1 MLATLWAALPFARQL
16 LWIVAVILA
25 LLIIRHIILLY
36 RLFSPTRHLPCHWTL
51 IGLDSLIG
59 ILLPHIPF
67 INRGHQFISKQN
79 HEIFKKN
86 GSDIVFCISFYP
98 FPGWIAAFVADAAV
112 AREVS
117 SNRVAFPKPTEVYK
131 TVSLY
136 GTNVVASEHEE
147 WKLHRRV
154 TAPSFSE
161 RNNRLV
167 FEEGSRLVSELF
179 DLWSKQGN
187 ASRIEIGDVVGLTTQ
202 YALMVIAAA
211 GFGARFAWDDRQKP
225 GAGFTF
231 TFQEALK
238 TLMSN
243 IIMRIALPDRIL
255 GLWQKGR
262 DIRDASRDFKRYIE
276 NIIEVR
282 QQQPAEDRKSDLLS
296 SLIAAAALENSD
308 LDKGSSKYSFGNEEL
323 AGNVFIFLFAGH
335 ETTAHTLAFVLAL
348 LAVHQDVQRKLYESL
363 CELVA
368 EGGKVTYADIVRWP
382 YGLAVFYETLRLF
395 PSVASYP
402 KYAAEDSTFVT
413 YSNDGKNTP
422 IPVFV
427 PKGELIVIDVMALH
441 YNPKYWKDP
450 HEFRPERFMGD
461 YNRDAFYPFAAGPRA
476 CMGRRFA
483 EIEALTFLA
492 NLVIAYRFEG
502 TPLSDRETLEER
514 NARLL
519 RWSMGS
525 ITIHPEKVPLTMI
538 RR

>member
-1 MLATLWAALPFARQL
+1 M
-16 LWIVAVILA
+16 I
-25 LLIIRHIILLY
+25 
-36 RLFSPTRHLPCHWTL
+36 
-51 IGLDSLIG
+51 
-59 ILLPHIPF
+59 
-67 INRGHQFISKQN
+67 
-79 HEIFKKN
+79 
-86 GSDIVFCISFYP
+86 
-98 FPGWIAAFVADAAV
+98 
-112 AREVS
+112 
-117 SNRVAFPKPTEVYK
+117 
-131 TVSLY
+131 
-136 GTNVVASEHEE
+136 
-147 WKLHRRV
+147 
-154 TAPSFSE
+154 
-161 RNNRLV
+161 
-167 FEEGSRLVSELF
+167 
-179 DLWSKQGN
+179 
-187 ASRIEIGDVVGLTTQ
+187 
-202 YALMVIAAA
+202 
-211 GFGARFAWDDRQKP
+211 
-225 GAGFTF
+225 
-231 TFQEALK
+231 
-238 TLMSN
+238 
-243 IIMRIALPDRIL
+243 
-255 GLWQKGR
+255 
-262 DIRDASRDFKRYIE
+262 
-276 NIIEVR
+276 
-282 QQQPAEDRKSDLLS
+282 
-296 SLIAAAALENSD
+296 
-308 LDKGSSKYSFGNEEL
+308 
-323 AGNVFIFLFAGH
+323 GH

-476 CMGRRFA
+476 CMGRRSVAYLYSENERGFIPFPWPFSRFA

-502 TPLSDRETLEER
+502 TPLSERETLEER

>member
-1 MLATLWAALPFARQL
+1 
-16 LWIVAVILA
+16 
-25 LLIIRHIILLY
+25 
-36 RLFSPTRHLPCHWTL
+36 
-51 IGLDSLIG
+51 
-59 ILLPHIPF
+59 
-67 INRGHQFISKQN
+67 
-79 HEIFKKN
+79 
-86 GSDIVFCISFYP
+86 
-98 FPGWIAAFVADAAV
+98 
-112 AREVS
+112 
-117 SNRVAFPKPTEVYK
+117 
-131 TVSLY
+131 
-136 GTNVVASEHEE
+136 
-147 WKLHRRV
+147 
-154 TAPSFSE
+154 E

-167 FEEGSRLVSELF
+167 FEEGTRLVSELF
-179 DLWSKQGN
+179 SLWSKQGN
-187 ASRIEIGDVVGLTTQ
+187 ASRIEIDDAAELTTQ
-202 YALMVIAAA
+202 YALTVIAAA
-211 GFGARFAWDDRQKP
+211 GFGTRFTWDDHQKP
-225 GAGFTF
+225 GAGYTF

-238 TLMSN
+238 VLMSN

-262 DIRDASRDFKRYIE
+262 DVRDASRDFKRYIE

-282 QQQPAEDRKSDLLS
+282 QQQPPEDRKSDLLS
-296 SLIAAAALENSD
+296 NLIAAAALESSED
-308 LDKGSSKYSFGNEEL
+308 DKGSSKYSFGNEEL

-348 LAVHQDVQRKLYESL
+348 LAVHQDVQQKLYESL

-368 EGGKVTYADIVRWP
+368 EDGKVTYAEIVRWP
-382 YGLAVFYETLRLF
+382 YGLAVLNESLRLF
-395 PSVASYP
+395 PPVSAYP

-427 PKGELIVIDVMALH
+427 PKGKHILIDIMGLH

-450 HEFRPERFMGD
+450 HEFRPERFMGE

-502 TPLSDRETLEER
+502 TPLNERETLEER

-519 RWSMGS
+519 RWSMGP